1 MAASVYLSKEILS
14 GFDNYKYSAID
25 TSPVS
30 KYVCHPFWNK
40 CVTLVPL
47 WMAPNFLTL
56 SGFLLL
62 LVNFAVMTY
71 YDPHFYAASRDHP
84 EYPPIPN
91 WVWLM
96 AAINNFLSHTLDGID
111 GKQARRTKS
120 SSPLGELFDHGL
132 DSWATLFLPV
142 AIFCIFGRGELGVDV
157 FRVFLCVV
165 GIMLVFVL
173 SHWEKYNT
181 GVLFLPWG
189 YDIGQ
194 ILMTVVYLITFY
206 GGHDIWKFQLPIVNW
221 SAAETFEISLYVGFV
236 SLTFPFT
243 FYNIYKSYR
252 DRSGKMHS
260 FREAMRPLASTFVL
274 FSLMIYWAWSSSS
287 DIIELQPRLFYWT
300 AGTAF
305 SHIAC
310 HLIIAQMS
318 GTRCELINPALL
330 PLITIVTI
338 VNIFHL
344 GTMEVVL
351 LWSYCTFITFKHVK
365 FGVCVV
371 KEMCEHF
378 KIKAFSIPKLKTNEH
393 GDQQ

>member
-1 MAASVYLSKEILS
+1 MAAFVYLSKEVLS
-14 GFDNYKYSAID
+14 GFDNYKYSAVD

-30 KYVCHPFWNK
+30 KYICHPFWNR
-40 CVTLVPL
+40 CVTLVPIWL
-47 WMAPNFLTL
+47 APNILTL
-56 SGFLLL
+56 SGFLFLL
-62 LVNFAVMTY
+62 LNFAVMTY
-71 YDPHFYAASRDHP
+71 YDPHFYAACRNHP
-84 EYPPIPN
+84 EHPPIPN

-96 AAINNFLSHTLDGID
+96 GAINNFLAHTLDGID

-142 AIFCIFGRGELGVDV
+142 AVFCIFGRGEHGVNV
-157 FRVFLCVV
+157 FRVFFCIV
-165 GIMLVFVL
+165 GIMVCFVL

-194 ILMTVVYLITFY
+194 IVMTFVFLITFY
-206 GGHDIWKFQLPIVNW
+206 GGHDIWKFRIPIFYW
-221 SAAETFEISLYVGFV
+221 SAAETFEIILYAGFAG
-236 SLTFPFT
+236 LTFPFT
-243 FYNIYKSYR
+243 FYNIYRSYK
-252 DRSGKMHS
+252 DKSGKMHS
-260 FREAMRPLASTFVL
+260 FSEAMRPLVSTCVL
-274 FSLMIYWAWSSSS
+274 FGLMIYWAVVSSC

-318 GTRCELINPALL
+318 GTRCELINQALF
-330 PLITIVTI
+330 PLITIVAI
-338 VNIFHL
+338 VRFL
-344 GTMEVVL
+344 SPGTWEVTL
-351 LWSYCTFITFKHVK
+351 LWAYCTFITVKH
-365 FGVCVV
+365 FIYGVSVV

-378 KIKAFSIPKLKTNEH
+378 KIQAFSIPVPKANNH
-393 GDQQ
+393 GIK